1 VKNSN
6 GSSPVSGVRGR
17 DRLVWAVLFVI
28 LLVMIAPL
36 IWMFVV
42 SLSARS
48 EWMPSLAD
56 WLPTDWSLGNFRDLF
71 ATLPFGSYFFNS
83 ALAAIVVT
91 GANIVF
97 CFMVGY
103 AFARR
108 SFPLKKIGFFT
119 VLAVL
124 MIPAYVLIIPL
135 FILINKLGWYD
146 TYFALIVPFVVNPLG
161 IVLVRQ
167 YLAGLPRDLEYA
179 AELDGAGA
187 LRVIFGIIMPIC
199 RPILAVLAIQ
209 VFWLNWNSFLF
220 PFILTDQNVRTLP
233 VALAMFRGYQTVDWP
248 HLFAAASLATIP
260 VILLFLFFQRQI
272 ISGLTAGAVK
282 G

>member
-1 VKNSN
+1 MTTQMAET
-6 GSSPVSGVRGR
+6 SSRRGR
-17 DRLVWAVLFVI
+17 TNYLVWAGLFVV
-28 LLVMIAPL
+28 LVLMIAPF

-42 SLSARS
+42 ALSRDSLWA
-48 EWMPSLAD
+48 PSWQD
-56 WLPTDWSLGNFRDLF
+56 WLPTGWSLKNFGDLF
-71 ATLPFGSYFFNS
+71 LAQPFGKYFFNS
-83 ALAAIVVT
+83 AFVALVVT

-97 CFMVGY
+97 CFLVGY

-108 SFPLKKIGFFT
+108 EFPLKKTAYFS

-124 MIPAYVLIIPL
+124 MIPTYVLIIPL
-135 FILINKLGWYD
+135 FILINALGWYD
-146 TYFALIVPFVVNPLG
+146 TYLALIVPFAVTPLG
-161 IVLVRQ
+161 IVLIRQ
-167 YLAGLPRDLEYA
+167 YISSLPRDLEYA

-187 LRVIFGIIMPIC
+187 LRIIFGIIMPIC
-199 RPILAVLAIQ
+199 RPVLAVLAIQ

-220 PFILTDQNVRTLP
+220 PFILTDRSVRTLP
-233 VALAMFRGYQTVDWP
+233 VALAMFRGYQAVDWP

-260 VILLFLFFQRQI
+260 VVLIFLFFQRHI

>member
-1 VKNSN
+1 MATQST
-6 GSSPVSGVRGR
+6 GTSTGR
-17 DRLVWAVLFVI
+17 RRTDYLVWAGLSVVL
-28 LLVMIAPL
+28 LLMIAPF

-42 SLSARS
+42 ALSPETS
-48 EWMPSLAD
+48 WGPSIDD
-56 WLPTDWSLGNFRDLF
+56 WIPTGWSLKNFADLF
-71 ATLPFGSYFFNS
+71 SAQPFGMYFFNS
-83 ALAAIVVT
+83 MLVAVAVT

-97 CFMVGY
+97 CFLVGY

-108 SFPLKKIGFFT
+108 DFQLKKTLYFT

-135 FILINKLGWYD
+135 FILINNLGWYD
-146 TYFALIVPFVVNPLG
+146 TYLALIVPFAVNPLG
-161 IVLVRQ
+161 IILVRQ
-167 YLAGLPRDLEYA
+167 YIGGLPLDLEYA

-187 LRVIFGIIMPIC
+187 LRIIFGIIMPIC
-199 RPILAVLAIQ
+199 RPVLAVLAIQ

-220 PFILTDQNVRTLP
+220 PFILTDRSVRTLP
-233 VALAMFRGYQTVDWP
+233 VALAMFRGYQAVDWP

-260 VILLFLFFQRQI
+260 VVLLFLFFQRQI